1 MKNVQISL
9 PDDLARDAAEAGLL
23 DPAQLEALLRA
34 SLKQM
39 KDALSILFFGGRI
52 MRDPNARATRRRHR
66 RVRVTVRPNDTSRP
80 ISAG

>member
-23 DPAQLEALLRA
+23 DPAQMEALLRA

-39 KDALSILFFGGRI
+39 ENALSTDSAITRAGALTSAPAFAAVWNNAEDAAYDAL
-52 MRDPNARATRRRHR
+52 
-66 RVRVTVRPNDTSRP
+66 
-80 ISAG
+80 

>member
-39 KDALSILFFGGRI
+39 EDALSSDGALTRAAAMTSAPAFAAIWN
-52 MRDPNARATRRRHR
+52 NAEDA
-66 RVRVTVRPNDTSRP
+66 VYDVL
-80 ISAG
+80 

>member
-23 DPAQLEALLRA
+23 DPAQLEVLLRA

-39 KDALSILFFGGRI
+39 EKALLSDGALTRSATLTSTPAFATIWSNPEDAVYDAL
-52 MRDPNARATRRRHR
+52 
-66 RVRVTVRPNDTSRP
+66 
-80 ISAG
+80 

>member
-1 MKNVQISL
+1 MKIVQISL

-39 KDALSILFFGGRI
+39 DEALSSDGTITRAAALTSTPALAAIWNNPEDAVYDAL
-52 MRDPNARATRRRHR
+52 
-66 RVRVTVRPNDTSRP
+66 
-80 ISAG
+80 

>member
-39 KDALSILFFGGRI
+39 ENALSTDNAITRAAALTSASAFAAIWNNTEDAVYDAL
-52 MRDPNARATRRRHR
+52 
-66 RVRVTVRPNDTSRP
+66 
-80 ISAG
+80 